1 MARGKNVLLAAS
13 LLLMLTAGVIP
24 MARPSTAQVSPECA
38 APGGGSVPTWQ
49 VGTAV
54 DDQTPCN
61 LRTLLIGARSG
72 DSIVF
77 DPVVFPQDNPTVLS
91 LRLVLPQLV
100 QGDINIESPAE
111 PNFCP

>member
-1 MARGKNVLLAAS
+1 
-13 LLLMLTAGVIP
+13 
-24 MARPSTAQVSPECA
+24 
-38 APGGGSVPTWQ
+38 
-49 VGTAV
+49 
-54 DDQTPCN
+54 
-61 LRTLLIGARSG
+61 LIGARSG